1 MNIRKIIK
9 EELLKE
15 GGGYDDL
22 RVMAQHAGT
31 TMGALSSSANDLSN
45 LLSGIANQVMDG
57 ADKND
62 ISDSLR
68 EASKEIVFFIDI
80 IKTAISEVMEDDVI
94 LQAKKAISS
103 LKSFKRK
110 IDVLSN
116 FSDSMGN
123 DEQFIERVK
132 LLLMDLIPTLKEYS
146 DQLMVTNKMFRG
158 RLSNMG
164 RSSFGTG
171 FNSN

>member
-1 MNIRKIIK
+1 MNLRRIIK

-15 GGGYDDL
+15 VGGYDDMS
-22 RVMAQHAGT
+22 VMAQHAGT

-94 LQAKKAISS
+94 LQE
-103 LKSFKRK
+103 SFKRK

>member
-1 MNIRKIIK
+1 
-9 EELLKE
+9 
-15 GGGYDDL
+15 
-22 RVMAQHAGT
+22 
-31 TMGALSSSANDLSN
+31 
-45 LLSGIANQVMDG
+45 MDG

-68 EASKEIVFFIDI
+68 ETSKEINFFIDI

-94 LQAKKAISS
+94 LQAKKVIKS
-103 LKSFKRK
+103 LNSFRRR

-132 LLLMDLIPTLKEYS
+132 LLLMDLIPTLEEYGK
-146 DQLMVTNKMFRG
+146 QLMTTNKMFG
-158 RLSNMG
+158 DRLSNMG
-164 RSSFGTG
+164 RSSFGSG
-171 FNSN
+171 FSSN

>member
-1 MNIRKIIK
+1 MTQ
-9 EELLKE
+9 ELWLNTLE
-15 GGGYDDL
+15 RPWVRYL
-22 RVMAQHAGT
+22 VV
-31 TMGALSSSANDLSN
+31 NDLSN
-45 LLSGIANQVMDG
+45 LLAGIANQVMDG

-68 EASKEIVFFIDI
+68 ESSKEIVFFIDI

-123 DEQFIERVK
+123 S
-132 LLLMDLIPTLKEYS
+132 LLKGLNYY
-146 DQLMVTNKMFRG
+146 
-158 RLSNMG
+158 
-164 RSSFGTG
+164 
-171 FNSN
+171 

>member
-15 GGGYDDL
+15 VGGYDDPNI
-22 RVMAQHAGT
+22 MAQHAGKA
-31 TMGALSSSANDLSN
+31 MAALASSHNDLSN

-68 EASKEIVFFIDI
+68 ETSKEINFFIEI
-80 IKTAISEVMEDDVI
+80 IKTAIGEVMEDDVI

-103 LKSFKRK
+103 LNSFRRK

-116 FSDSMGN
+116 FSDSMGDN
-123 DEQFIERVK
+123 EQFIERVK
-132 LLLMDLIPTLKEYS
+132 LLLMDLIPTLEEYGK
-146 DQLMVTNKMFRG
+146 QLMTTNKMFG
-158 RLSNMG
+158 DRLSNMG
-164 RSSFGTG
+164 RSSFGSG
-171 FNSN
+171 FNPN

>member
-15 GGGYDDL
+15 VGGYDDPNI
-22 RVMAQHAGT
+22 MAQHAGKA
-31 TMGALSSSANDLSN
+31 MAALASSHNDLSN

-68 EASKEIVFFIDI
+68 ETSKEINFFIEI
-80 IKTAISEVMEDDVI
+80 IKTAIGEVMEDDVI
-94 LQAKKAISS
+94 LQAKKAILS
-103 LKSFKRK
+103 LNSFRRK

-116 FSDSMGN
+116 FSDSMGDN
-123 DEQFIERVK
+123 EQFIERVK
-132 LLLMDLIPTLKEYS
+132 LLLMDLIPTLEEYGK
-146 DQLMVTNKMFRG
+146 QLMTTNKMFG
-158 RLSNMG
+158 DRLSNMG
-164 RSSFGTG
+164 RSSFGSG
-171 FNSN
+171 FSPN

>member
-1 MNIRKIIK
+1 MDIRKIIK

-15 GGGYDDL
+15 VGGYDDP

-31 TMGALSSSANDLSN
+31 TMGALSSSHNDLSN
-45 LLSGIANQVMDG
+45 LLAGIANSVMDG

-68 EASKEIVFFIDI
+68 ETSKEIVFFIDI

-103 LKSFKRK
+103 LRSFKRK

-132 LLLMDLIPTLKEYS
+132 LLLMDLIPTLKTYG
-146 DQLMVTNKMFRG
+146 DQLMVTNKMFG
-158 RLSNMG
+158 DRLKT
-164 RSSFGTG
+164 FGAG
-171 FNSN
+171 FSPN

>member
-1 MNIRKIIK
+1 
-9 EELLKE
+9 
-15 GGGYDDL
+15 
-22 RVMAQHAGT
+22 
-31 TMGALSSSANDLSN
+31 
-45 LLSGIANQVMDG
+45 MDG

-68 EASKEIVFFIDI
+68 ETSKEIVLFIDI

-103 LKSFKRK
+103 LRSFKRK
-110 IDVLSN
+110 IDILSN

-132 LLLMDLIPTLKEYS
+132 LLLMDLIPTLK
-146 DQLMVTNKMFRG
+146 DIW
-158 RLSNMG
+158 
-164 RSSFGTG
+164 
-171 FNSN
+171 

>member
-1 MNIRKIIK
+1 MDIRKIIK

-15 GGGYDDL
+15 VGGYDDP

-31 TMGALSSSANDLSN
+31 TMNALAGSHNDLSN
-45 LLSGIANQVMDG
+45 LLAGIANSVMDG

-68 EASKEIVFFIDI
+68 ETSKEIVFFIDI

-103 LKSFKRK
+103 LRSFKRK

-132 LLLMDLIPTLKEYS
+132 LLLMDLIPTLKEYG
-146 DQLMVTNKMFRG
+146 DQLMVTNKMFG
-158 RLSNMG
+158 DRLNTFGAGFSSN
-164 RSSFGTG
+164 
-171 FNSN
+171 